1 MEKNEQKKK
10 TRSKLILIKHTF
22 IFVLFIILVVAI
34 YLGCLHV
41 LDDIVASLP
50 GNHLWF
56 INFIKMLSKFIIGFI
71 ILFSTSIFISY
82 QFSFTTNSKNTGK
95 KEG

>member
-1 MEKNEQKKK
+1 MKKNEQKKK
-10 TRSKLILIKHTF
+10 TSPKLILIKQTF

-41 LDDIVASLP
+41 LDDVAASFP

-56 INFIKMLSKFIIGFI
+56 INFIKNLSKFIIGFI
-71 ILFSTSIFISY
+71 ILFSISIFISY
-82 QFSFTTNSKNTGK
+82 QFSFTTNSKDTGK

>member
-1 MEKNEQKKK
+1 MGKKEQN
-10 TRSKLILIKHTF
+10 RMINLILTLITQTF
-22 IFVLFIILVVAI
+22 IFIFLLILVVAI

-82 QFSFTTNSKNTGK
+82 QFSFTTNSKDTGK

>member
-1 MEKNEQKKK
+1 MKKKSKKK

-56 INFIKMLSKFIIGFI
+56 INFIKMLSKFII
-71 ILFSTSIFISY
+71 LFSTSIFISY
-82 QFSFTTNSKNTGK
+82 QFSFTTNSKDTGK